1 MAEYHGIQIDYKNDS
16 IFDEFSQS
24 LLKQFY
30 MLPDE
35 KSPQEAFARA
45 ALAYSF
51 GDMEFAQRIYNY
63 VSKQWFMFASPV
75 LSNAPKPGEP
85 FKGLPVS
92 CYLTYVDDTL
102 ESLIDHTTES
112 RWLSVRGGGI
122 GGHWSNIR
130 AVSDKAPG
138 PIPFLKTLDADMLAF
153 TQGITR
159 RASYAAYLDIDHP
172 DILEFLDLRTPTG
185 GDSNRKCYNLHHA
198 VNITD
203 AFMEAA
209 INDKLWNL
217 IDPHTKNIVDT
228 VTARDLLQ
236 KIIYTRFK
244 TGEPYILF
252 IDTVNKHLPEFQKKL
267 GLKVNGSNLCIEIV
281 QPTSVQRTAVCVL
294 SSLNL
299 AYFDDWKDT
308 TIVEDLIRL
317 LDNVTQIFIDNAP
330 DQFQKAKFSA
340 ERERSLGLG
349 TLGFHTYLQKNMIP
363 FESVVA
369 KITNINIFKLIKERA
384 YNETIKLAKEKG
396 PCPDSIGA
404 KEEVRNAHL
413 LAIAPNANSAIIACA
428 SPSIEPIFANAY
440 NHQMRAGS
448 FLVKNKELE
457 KILKE
462 RVPLEEIDN
471 VWSSIMQNQGS
482 VQHLTCLT
490 DLEKDVFKTA
500 FEIDQKWL
508 ISHAADR
515 QQYICQSQSLNL
527 FFPHGANKNDV
538 LATHLRAWKSG
549 VKSLYYLRTTS
560 GIEVDISKEV
570 ERIPLTDYINNE
582 ECLSCHA

>member
-1 MAEYHGIQIDYKNDS
+1 MKEYFGIQIDYKNDS
-16 IFDEFSQS
+16 LFDDFALT

-30 MLPDE
+30 MLPHE
-35 KSPQEAFARA
+35 TSPQEAFARA
-45 ALAYSF
+45 SLAYSF
-51 GDMEFAQRIYNY
+51 GDMAFAQRIYNY

-75 LSNAPKPGEP
+75 LSNAPEPGRP

-102 ESLIDHTTES
+102 ESLISHTTES

-172 DILEFLDLRTPTG
+172 DIIEFLEIRTPTG
-185 GDSNRKCYNLHHA
+185 GDPNRKCFNLHHA

-203 AFMEAA
+203 KFMEAA
-209 INDKLWNL
+209 IHDDLWNL
-217 IDPHTKNIVDT
+217 IDPHSKKIVDT
-228 VTARDLLQ
+228 VKARELLQ
-236 KIIYTRFK
+236 KIIEVRFK

-252 IDTVNKHLPEFQKKL
+252 IDTANKHLPEFQKL
-267 GLKVNGSNLCIEIV
+267 LDLKINGSNLCIEV
-281 QPTSVQRTAVCVL
+281 LQPTSSERTAVCIL

-299 AYFDDWKDT
+299 AYFDDWKDS

-330 DQFQKAKFSA
+330 DQFEKAKYSA
-340 ERERSLGLG
+340 YRERSLGLG
-349 TLGFHTYLQKNMIP
+349 TLGFHTYLQKHMVP
-363 FESVVA
+363 FESVLA
-369 KITNINIFKLIKERA
+369 KMMNLNIFKLIKERA
-384 YNETIKLAKEKG
+384 YAETLRLAKEKG

-404 KEEVRNAHL
+404 NPEVRNAHL
-413 LAIAPNANSAIIACA
+413 LALAPNANSAIIACA
-428 SPSIEPIFANAY
+428 SPSIEPIFSNSFT
-440 NHQMRAGS
+440 HKMRGGS
-448 FLVKNKELE
+448 FLVQNKELD
-457 KILKE
+457 KILKQ
-462 RVPLEEIDN
+462 RVPQEELENI
-471 VWSSIMQNQGS
+471 WSSITQKQGS

-490 DLEKDVFKTA
+490 DHEKEVFKTA
-500 FEIDQKWL
+500 FEIDQRWL

-527 FFPHGANKNDV
+527 FFPYGADKNYV

-549 VKSLYYLRTTS
+549 IKSLYYLRTSS
-560 GIEVDISKEV
+560 GIDVDISKKV
-570 ERIPLTDYINNE
+570 ERVALTDYVNNE